1 MDLFDEDYGLAGLTQ
16 VSRMENSVDNNDF
29 GFIEEDL
36 VSSNVVSLEDN
47 DFESK
52 GTYVLYDNVVAEDI
66 SSDDD
71 IDKM

>member
-16 VSRMENSVDNNDF
+16 FSRMENSVDNNDF

-52 GTYVLYDNVVAEDI
+52 GTYILYDNVVAEDI